1 MACKFRYHKTTDN
14 RLEWDDLSIGN
25 LLTGE
30 KLTWDELRQ
39 ILIVSTRFATGRQL
53 KDRSLSE
60 WHEDLKKFIEDRAAK
75 EKKKD
80 TAQKDYEIVY
90 FSLEKRIAELSKEN
104 NNLREQLNA
113 LTSAL

>member
-1 MACKFRYHKTTDN
+1 
-14 RLEWDDLSIGN
+14 
-25 LLTGE
+25 
-30 KLTWDELRQ
+30 
-39 ILIVSTRFATGRQL
+39 
-53 KDRSLSE
+53 
-60 WHEDLKKFIEDRAAK
+60 LKKFIEDRAAK